1 LALTASEYRQNSKA
15 EETESKLKDD
25 LYKIKCFLLDY
36 QEKLENLH
44 STKASPVIYSAKLMS
59 EIVREEKEKQQHYDA
74 INASIL
80 AMFDKVDINIRLVGA
95 RFLALCVCYSCA
107 YPEYG
112 VMRIYKLVADKCST
126 NKERVGRACRY
137 ACRTADLTKLHGA
150 IRTDKRK
157 FLDFNETNPTAQQV
171 VRAFAMLIEDQF
183 DFKKIV

>member
-1 LALTASEYRQNSKA
+1 MVRTASAQSKTYTA
-15 EETESKLKDD
+15 EETESRLKDD
-25 LYKIKCFLLDY
+25 LYSIKCFLLDY
-36 QEKLENLH
+36 QEKLEKLH
-44 STKASPVIYSAKLMS
+44 STNTNTVIYSAKLMS
-59 EIVREEKEKQQHYDA
+59 EIVRSEKERQQHLDA
-74 INASIL
+74 ITASIL

-95 RFLALCVCYSCA
+95 RFLALCVCFSCA

-112 VMRIYKLVADKCST
+112 IMEIYRLVAEKCST

-137 ACRTADLTKLHGA
+137 ACKTADLTKLHGA

-171 VRAFAMLIEDQF
+171 VRAFAMLIEDRF